1 MSNNTKQHDKD
12 MRKFQKEYEKT
23 KADVWKKTRHFE
35 LRSQKRAVL
44 GVLVF
49 IVLLGMFLAA
59 EVSSGYM
66 EKVSRRWKASRN
78 YERTCSQM
86 EIYLDEGAYGD
97 LFEYGEYYH
106 LTDSESGKFASWYP
120 ILWCAWRYDVTEKAA
135 EDLAK
140 NAEISLDRIYDGNIT
155 YFADTL
161 AAFYRETYE
170 DAENAE
176 NPEVFETMQQR
187 MAEVLK
193 ETLPLTEEEIS
204 ELDGMTSA
212 RISKLLREGYGL
224 E

>member
-1 MSNNTKQHDKD
+1 MSNNTKQHEKD

-35 LRSQKRAVL
+35 MRSHKKAVL
-44 GVLVF
+44 G
-49 IVLLGMFLAA
+49 AYA
-59 EVSSGYM
+59 
-66 EKVSRRWKASRN
+66 EKVSRRWKAGRN
-78 YERTCSQM
+78 YEKTCSQM
-86 EIYLDEGAYGD
+86 ETYLDEGAYGD
-97 LFEYGEYYH
+97 LFAYGEYYH

-135 EDLAK
+135 KDLAQ
-140 NAEISLDRIYDGNIT
+140 NAEISLDRVYDGNIT

-176 NPEVFETMQQR
+176 NPEVFETMRQR

-212 RISKLLREGYGL
+212 RISKLLRAGYGL